1 MDDTEIQKKIDEA
14 TNGLRAKNAELLGKL
29 KKAGEVLDKVKDLDI
44 DSLLAAKT
52 ELDTLK
58 SKSDEEKGEYK
69 KLYETLKAEKD
80 TVVADLTGK
89 IKEKESKLT
98 TMAKKNSVVAAIVE
112 NKLSI
117 PGPLMN
123 IAIDTIMT
131 NVAVDDTGEA
141 KVGDKSVTDFVKEW
155 SASEIGKHF
164 VASGNSGGG
173 ANGGAGDS
181 ESSWT
186 KFFDKKSPHYNLTEQ
201 AKLAKTNIDL
211 YNRLKQQNT

>member
-1 MDDTEIQKKIDEA
+1 MDEAEIQKKIDEA
-14 TNGLRAKNAELLGKL
+14 IKGLKEKNTELLGKL
-29 KKAGEVLDKVKDLDI
+29 KKAGEVVDKVKDLDI

-52 ELDTLK
+52 ELETLK

-69 KLYETLKAEKD
+69 KLYETLKVEKD
-80 TVVADLTGK
+80 TVVADLIGK
-89 IKEKESKLT
+89 IKDKESKII
-98 TMAKKNSVVAAIVE
+98 TMVKKNSVVAAIIE

-123 IAIDTIMT
+123 IAVDNIMAD
-131 NVAVDDTGEA
+131 VAVDDTGNA
-141 KVGDKSVTDFVKEW
+141 KVGDKTVNDFVKEW
-155 SASEIGKHF
+155 AMSDIGKHF

-173 ANGGAGDS
+173 ANGGAGEG
-181 ESSWT
+181 ESSWA

-211 YNRLKQQNT
+211 YNRLKQKQI